1 MLGSASRQSRRSG
14 HEVELSHW
22 PTGVLALRHW
32 LPCFLQPCMCC
43 RLGAQHFLVSP
54 DLREL
59 WRLRGSVSIAAR
71 TAFGQYLEQIYRKL
85 RGFKPK
91 LLGQRATSR
100 WWKRGSQPLN
110 LSCFTPPLELGESE
124 ISNILRNYTFTGY
137 HINNTI
143 FTLLKTISAPKVR
156 GHRHTQT

>member
-1 MLGSASRQSRRSG
+1 MEKKKKGIVISVLGSASRQSRRSG

-22 PTGVLALRHW
+22 PSGVLALRHW

-71 TAFGQYLEQIYRKL
+71 TAFGHYLEQIYRKL

-100 WWKRGSQPLN
+100 WWKRYDSRQP
-110 LSCFTPPLELGESE
+110 TPELVLLYSPLGTWRIRDIKHPS
-124 ISNILRNYTFTGY
+124 
-137 HINNTI
+137 
-143 FTLLKTISAPKVR
+143 
-156 GHRHTQT
+156 